1 MNIIEVNGLTKRYGK
16 TLAVDHL
23 SFQIEEQT
31 IVGFVGKNGAGK
43 TTTIR
48 CMLDFLKPSA
58 GMISI
63 AGKDSVKESHEI
75 KKILGYMPSEISYD
89 HNLSCLHVFQLACRI
104 SGLPIK
110 KAYDLTDYFELDV
123 HKKIRDLSLGN
134 RKKVSIIQALLK
146 DVKILVLDEPTS
158 GLDPLMQ
165 HKFFSLLADLK
176 KNGVTIF
183 LSSHNLDEIQK
194 YCDRVLIIKNGQ
206 LADDLQVDKLN
217 ASSRQSVTYMTA
229 DKKMHSFLYEGDI
242 NELIQ
247 KLAKLDLLHLEI
259 KNVSVEEEFIKYY
272 EE

>member
-1 MNIIEVNGLTKRYGK
+1 M
-16 TLAVDHL
+16 
-23 SFQIEEQT
+23 
-31 IVGFVGKNGAGK
+31 
-43 TTTIR
+43 
-48 CMLDFLKPSA
+48 
-58 GMISI
+58 
-63 AGKDSVKESHEI
+63 
-75 KKILGYMPSEISYD
+75 
-89 HNLSCLHVFQLACRI
+89 
-104 SGLPIK
+104 
-110 KAYDLTDYFELDV
+110 
-123 HKKIRDLSLGN
+123 
-134 RKKVSIIQALLK
+134 
-146 DVKILVLDEPTS
+146 
-158 GLDPLMQ
+158 
-165 HKFFSLLADLK
+165 LADLK